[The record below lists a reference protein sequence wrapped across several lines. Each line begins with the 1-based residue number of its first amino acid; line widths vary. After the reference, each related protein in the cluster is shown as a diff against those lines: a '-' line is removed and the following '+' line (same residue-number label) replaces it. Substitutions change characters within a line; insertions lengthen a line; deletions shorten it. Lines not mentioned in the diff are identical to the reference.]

1 MDSSR
6 DFPSII
12 VISFVIVS
20 LGLVLVIDLERGPK
34 IFPKIFPHLNTLLAT
49 TPFVPN
55 YNSFDF
61 FTSNSKA
68 RLILK
73 NVQI

>member
-6 DFPSII
+6 NFPSI
-12 VISFVIVS
+12 VISFIIIS
-20 LGLVLVIDLERGPK
+20 LGLVLVIDLKRG
-34 IFPKIFPHLNTLLAT
+34 PKIFPHLNTLLAT

-61 FTSNSKA
+61 FTSNLKA